1 MRDENKRT
9 YYVGK
14 PQKSLDGYN
23 ATSIVGYSELT
34 EYQDVVNEN
43 AESSENDKFGT
54 RDIERVRIVHDDN
67 DGDTPNV
74 EVNDAVWLEQPAVDA
89 SGYYRKPPFIVE
101 SVQTFGRHH
110 AFTLKR
116 TVNAR

>member
-34 EYQDVVNEN
+34 EYQDVV
-43 AESSENDKFGT
+43 
-54 RDIERVRIVHDDN
+54 I
-67 DGDTPNV
+67 
-74 EVNDAVWLEQPAVDA
+74 L
-89 SGYYRKPPFIVE
+89 
-101 SVQTFGRHH
+101 
-110 AFTLKR
+110 
-116 TVNAR
+116 